1 MKCCVILDKTLSF
14 CLLKEMNL
22 KLGDRCDCTIPD
34 SFIFSSPVFSSGT
47 TKESFCSHPQGEP
60 NKVTKTKNNNG
71 QVRSMIQ
78 NKW

>member
-14 CLLKEMNL
+14 CLLEEMNL
-22 KLGDRCDCTIPD
+22 KLGDGTIPD
-34 SFIFSSPVFSSGT
+34 SFIFSSPVFSLGT

-60 NKVTKTKNNNG
+60 NKVTKTKNNNC

-78 NKW
+78 NKL